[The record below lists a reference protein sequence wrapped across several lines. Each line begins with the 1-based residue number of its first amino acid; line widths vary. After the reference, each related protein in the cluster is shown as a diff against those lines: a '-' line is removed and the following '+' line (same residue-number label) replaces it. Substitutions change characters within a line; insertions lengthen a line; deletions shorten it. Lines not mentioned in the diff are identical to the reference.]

1 MSTSGKESM
10 ARYEIIQNELMEK
23 IQDGTYK
30 PNDRIPS
37 ETEIKELYNVSRITA
52 SKALTELSLNGYIYR
67 VRGKGSFVTPPEKWI
82 HKGNFPD
89 QKPQVGPRRVG
100 VVIPEFYDYHSG
112 NIITGIL
119 DTLKYPEYFVDLVL
133 SCQDGI
139 EENALN
145 YFLDQG
151 FCGVILFPTD
161 CEVYSD
167 TILQMHLNKFPLV
180 LLDRSFP
187 GIACSSVTC
196 NNETGTSLAVEHLIS
211 LGHTQI
217 AFLADSTYKEQVTS
231 KRYNRYLRMMAE
243 HGLPV
248 YSYENFSK
256 RVPAYP
262 EEKERFLSDVKEGRI
277 TAVIASNSHVALRLF
292 DICNNHGI
300 KVPADLSIIC
310 FDNPNFYRHGADDF
324 FTYIDQGSLEMGKHA
339 ASILHD
345 ALTGSAAEECQSV
358 VLTPELVVNH
368 STAAPKK

>member
-1 MSTSGKESM
+1 MPTSGKESM

-52 SKALTELSLNGYIYR
+52 SNALTELSLNGYIYR

-112 NIITGIL
+112 NIITRIL

-133 SCQDGI
+133 SRQDGI

-161 CEVYSD
+161 CEV
-167 TILQMHLNKFPLV
+167 
-180 LLDRSFP
+180 
-187 GIACSSVTC
+187 
-196 NNETGTSLAVEHLIS
+196 
-211 LGHTQI
+211 
-217 AFLADSTYKEQVTS
+217 
-231 KRYNRYLRMMAE
+231 
-243 HGLPV
+243 
-248 YSYENFSK
+248 
-256 RVPAYP
+256 
-262 EEKERFLSDVKEGRI
+262 
-277 TAVIASNSHVALRLF
+277 
-292 DICNNHGI
+292 
-300 KVPADLSIIC
+300 
-310 FDNPNFYRHGADDF
+310 
-324 FTYIDQGSLEMGKHA
+324 
-339 ASILHD
+339 
-345 ALTGSAAEECQSV
+345 
-358 VLTPELVVNH
+358 
-368 STAAPKK
+368 